1 VLLPLSLP
9 DATIFVPILT
19 ALPRRNAKTSLVT
32 CWTHMV
38 QLPAFPI
45 QVFVAWFLIKHREMS
60 ALVGDSLSIA
70 TALYY
75 SVTKTN
81 RNG

>member
-9 DATIFVPILT
+9 DATIFVPIRT

-32 CWTHMV
+32 CWPHML

-45 QVFVAWFLIKHREMS
+45 QVFVAWFLIKHRDLS
-60 ALVGDSLSIA
+60 ALVGDSLSIG

-75 SVTKTN
+75 SITKIN